1 MGNEVTINKT
11 TALLFAG
18 LFLAIVLG
26 GYVVFANNGQDVS
39 QTGSTLPSQAGQN
52 QPSVAQAPAVTG
64 GVQEVYLKATAG
76 GYDKSEIVVKKGIP
90 VRLHFTAQNAGCGSQ
105 LVIYGMNVK
114 ALSRNQEVVVE
125 FTPEK
130 EGTFEY
136 NCGMKMMP
144 PGRFVVTA

>member
-1 MGNEVTINKT
+1 MGNEVSINKT
-11 TALLFAG
+11 TAVLLAG
-18 LFLAIVLG
+18 LFLAIIVG
-26 GYVVFANNGQDVS
+26 GYVVFANNGQ
-39 QTGSTLPSQAGQN
+39 TGSTPQTVQN
-52 QPSVAQAPAVTG
+52 QPPAATG
-64 GVQEVYLKATAG
+64 GVQDVYLKATAG

-114 ALSRNQEVVVE
+114 ALSKNGQETVVE
-125 FTPEK
+125 FTPQN

-136 NCGMKMMP
+136 NCGMRMMD